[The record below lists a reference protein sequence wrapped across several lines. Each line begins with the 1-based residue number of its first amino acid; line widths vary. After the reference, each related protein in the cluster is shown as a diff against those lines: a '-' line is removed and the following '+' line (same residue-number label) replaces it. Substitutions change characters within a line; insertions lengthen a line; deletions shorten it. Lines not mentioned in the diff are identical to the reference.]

1 MNRARSARRPSPS
14 PCDCGPQARGT
25 CPHATACPR
34 CHAAPGSPCKRP
46 SGHPAGA
53 MHAER
58 YRVAERADAAACSGF
73 EPLETPA
80 GTGCLQCSGLPEDH
94 PSHPSGSVTSAPG
107 RPPRAV
113 APGERSGASQ
123 GTLF

>member
-1 MNRARSARRPSPS
+1 MTRRGSARRRPAS
-14 PCDCGPQARGT
+14 PCGCGPQARGT
-25 CPHATACPR
+25 CPHATACPQ

-58 YRVAERADAAACSGF
+58 YRAAERADAAACPGF
-73 EPLETPA
+73 EPIETPA
-80 GTGCLQCSGLPEDH
+80 GTGCRHCSGLPEDH
-94 PSHPSGSVTSAPG
+94 PSVTTAPAAADRKPS
-107 RPPRAV
+107 RP
-113 APGERSGASQ
+113 ASLARDGDEAQ